1 MEIIKE
7 LKSKRRVSIV
17 VAVYNIEEYI
27 YDCLKS
33 IGRQTYPYLEII
45 VVDDGS
51 KDNSG
56 EICDSFAK
64 KDNRVK
70 VIHQL
75 NQGLSAARNTG
86 IAQSTGQYIMFVDGD
101 DKLPQNSVENLL
113 LAILQ
118 TGADFS
124 QGLFCYEYENGK
136 MVDVEVNQPRLQ
148 IFEQKEA
155 VQSFLESG
163 PDGIEVAAWGKLYKK
178 SLFDYV
184 KYPVGLLHEDMYTTC
199 DLVLKQTHKVVVIN
213 DIVYIYRQHEKSIT
227 HEKSRKRYEHLLNS
241 QIYVHRQIESCFPE
255 LQKLSQY
262 MLYYIICQIIYDDPE
277 WLVCNCKNLIS
288 KIERIIRK
296 IPVRNLIEKGLKNR
310 RLFHFL
316 LMRISLIKYMKLYSW
331 INSKK

>member
-118 TGADFS
+118 NRS
-124 QGLFCYEYENGK
+124 
-136 MVDVEVNQPRLQ
+136 R
-148 IFEQKEA
+148 
-155 VQSFLESG
+155 FLTRS
-163 PDGIEVAAWGKLYKK
+163 I
-178 SLFDYV
+178 
-184 KYPVGLLHEDMYTTC
+184 LLRT
-199 DLVLKQTHKVVVIN
+199 
-213 DIVYIYRQHEKSIT
+213 
-227 HEKSRKRYEHLLNS
+227 RK
-241 QIYVHRQIESCFPE
+241 
-255 LQKLSQY
+255 
-262 MLYYIICQIIYDDPE
+262 
-277 WLVCNCKNLIS
+277 W
-288 KIERIIRK
+288 
-296 IPVRNLIEKGLKNR
+296 
-310 RLFHFL
+310 
-316 LMRISLIKYMKLYSW
+316 
-331 INSKK
+331 